1 MEVFI
6 EISRLMAVVSVWVLQ
21 SSNEL
26 PICITDLWVFCLSCE
41 FGREDSKNNSKLM
54 ETTKTHGC
62 KIMDVTI
69 KNDSNGFGHETL
81 FNM

>member
-41 FGREDSKNNSKLM
+41 FG
-54 ETTKTHGC
+54 
-62 KIMDVTI
+62 
-69 KNDSNGFGHETL
+69 
-81 FNM
+81 

>member
-26 PICITDLWVFCLSCE
+26 PICITDLWVFVFHVNLVE
-41 FGREDSKNNSKLM
+41 
-54 ETTKTHGC
+54 
-62 KIMDVTI
+62 KIAKI
-69 KNDSNGFGHETL
+69 IPN
-81 FNM
+81 